1 MVTAESTCP
10 VLVVGGG
17 PVGLSMAIGLRRQG
31 VGCVVVERH
40 AGTLEFPK
48 GRGVTVR
55 TMEIFRGWGLAPEIE
70 RAGLRREDSLHIFF
84 GSSLLA
90 ADFKRLPAFGP
101 PSSPFSPTERLMC
114 DQMAMEAVLVDSA
127 RAAGADL
134 RFSTTLLTFDLED
147 AGVEARLV
155 DARTGE
161 ESSIRAEWLIAADG
175 ARSGVRSALGIEQS
189 GSGRHGSAV
198 SIYFRA
204 PLGELLRGRT
214 SAGYSLSDTP
224 GATVLVVDNDERWL
238 IIRNHDPELEPI
250 ELFTTEWALE
260 LARRAVGDPTVPIE
274 ILGIKCWESAALVA
288 DRFRVGR
295 VFLIG
300 DAAHVTTPV
309 GGLGMNCGVAD
320 AHNLAWKLAGVI
332 DGWAAP
338 ALLDSYEPERRPVA
352 VASVEASRGPARP
365 PAATFGVVLG
375 AAYESAAVV
384 PDGTPAPIV
393 ADAVNEYVA
402 TGRPGHRAPH
412 VWLDQARTRSTLDL
426 FGDGFVVL
434 TDDTGRPQADDAI
447 GTGRRPAIPARVV
460 VPDDGAWEAVY
471 GVGRGGAVLV
481 RPDGHV
487 AWRSG
492 LSLEF
497 ASELRAAL
505 CQACG
510 HVKIAADPS

>member
-1 MVTAESTCP
+1 MVTEKSICP

-31 VGCVVVERH
+31 IGCTVVERH
-40 AGTLEFPK
+40 AGTLDFPK

-55 TMEIFRGWGLAPEIE
+55 TMEIFRDWGVAPEIE
-70 RAGLRREDSLHIFF
+70 RAGLQREDSLHIFYA
-84 GSSLLA
+84 SSLLA
-90 ADFKRLPAFGP
+90 ADFKRRPAFGP

-114 DQMAMEAVLVDSA
+114 DQMAMEAVLVEHA

-134 RFSTTLLTFDLED
+134 RFSTTLLTFDSD
-147 AGVEARLV
+147 DGGVEARLA
-155 DARTGE
+155 DTRTGE
-161 ESSIRAEWLIAADG
+161 ESSIRAEWLVAADG
-175 ARSGVRSALGIEQS
+175 ARSSVRSALGIERS

-204 PLGELLRGRT
+204 PLGELMGGRT

-238 IIRNHDPELEPI
+238 IIRNHDPEIEPV
-250 ELFTTEWALE
+250 ELFTAEWALE
-260 LARRAVGDPTVPIE
+260 LARRALGDPTVPIE

-295 VFLIG
+295 VFLVG

-338 ALLDSYEPERRPVA
+338 ALLESYGPERRPAA
-352 VASVEASRGPARP
+352 VASAEASRGAARP
-365 PAATFGVVLG
+365 PATTFGVVLG

-393 ADAVNEYVA
+393 EDAVNDYVP

-412 VWLDQARTRSTLDL
+412 VWLDPACTRSTLDL

-434 TDDTGRPQADDAI
+434 TDDVGRPQADDAI
-447 GTGRRPAIPARVV
+447 GGLRRPAIPARVV
-460 VPDDGAWEAVY
+460 VPDDRTWEAVY
-471 GVGRGGAVLV
+471 GVGRGSAVLV

-487 AWRSG
+487 AWRST
-492 LSLEF
+492 SPLESG
-497 ASELRAAL
+497 SELLAAL
-505 CQACG
+505 LHTCG
-510 HVKIAADPS
+510 HAATT

>member
-1 MVTAESTCP
+1 
-10 VLVVGGG
+10 
-17 PVGLSMAIGLRRQG
+17 MAIGLRRRG
-31 VGCVVVERH
+31 IGCTVVERH
-40 AGTLEFPK
+40 AGTLDFPK
-48 GRGVTVR
+48 GRAVTVR
-55 TMEIFRGWGLAPEIE
+55 TMEIFRGWGLAAEIE
-70 RAGLRREDSLHIFF
+70 RAGLRRGDSLHIFF

-90 ADFKRLPAFGP
+90 ADFERIPAFGP

-127 RAAGADL
+127 RAAGADV
-134 RFSTTLLTFDLED
+134 RFSTTLLTFDADD
-147 AGVEARLV
+147 AEVEARLA
-155 DARTGE
+155 DIRTGE
-161 ESSIRAEWLIAADG
+161 ESSIRAQWLIAADG
-175 ARSGVRSALGIEQS
+175 ARSGLRSTLGIEQS

-204 PLGELLRGRT
+204 QLGELMLGRT
-214 SAGYSLSDTP
+214 AAGYRLSDTP
-224 GATVLVVDNDERWL
+224 GATVFVVDNDERWL
-238 IIRNHDPELEPI
+238 IIRNYDPEVEPV
-250 ELFTTEWALE
+250 ELFTAEWALE

-300 DAAHVTTPV
+300 DAAHVTTPL

-352 VASVEASRGPARP
+352 VASSEASRGPARP
-365 PAATFGVVLG
+365 PATTFGVVLG

-384 PDGTPAPIV
+384 SDGTPAPIV
-393 ADAVNEYVA
+393 EDAVNDYVP

-412 VWLDQARTRSTLDL
+412 VWLDPACTTSTLDL

-434 TDDTGRPQADDAI
+434 TDDAGRPQADNAI
-447 GTGRRPAIPARVV
+447 DSLSRPAIPARVV
-460 VPDDGAWEAVY
+460 VPEDYAWEAVY
-471 GVGRGGAVLV
+471 GVGQGNAVLV

-492 LSLEF
+492 PSQEF
-497 ASELRAAL
+497 ASGLRAAL
-505 CQACG
+505 LQACG
-510 HVKIAADPS
+510 HVPRA